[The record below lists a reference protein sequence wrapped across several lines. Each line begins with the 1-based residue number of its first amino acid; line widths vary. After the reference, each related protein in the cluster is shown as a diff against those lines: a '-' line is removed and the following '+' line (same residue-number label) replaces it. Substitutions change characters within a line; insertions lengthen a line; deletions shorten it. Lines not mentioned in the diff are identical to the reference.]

1 MNQNSSQIK
10 YCICIDLD
18 DTLYNEVDY
27 VLSGYRDI
35 IQYLEMNKKIRIK
48 KLPKKKE
55 ILENRKT
62 HIQKFI
68 NKNKICFSSIK
79 FFINILRNHKPSIK
93 ISKKNIK
100 KLALLKKHFKNL
112 ILITNG
118 RSITQRNKINSLKIK
133 KFFNKI
139 LISDEIGVKKPNI
152 KIYKKIFKEF
162 PNTKKVFIGDNLKI
176 DLSTPISQNE
186 KTILIKN
193 KKNRIHEL
201 NEKEYNYKKLN
212 LKYENFHNIKIN
224 DIKKLFC

>member
-27 VLSGYRDI
+27 VLSGYQDI
-35 IQYLEMNKKIRIK
+35 IKYLEMNKKIRIK

-62 HIQKFI
+62 HIQKFY

-100 KLALLKKHFKNL
+100 KLELLKKHFKNL

-118 RSITQRNKINSLKIK
+118 RSTTQRNKINSLKIK
-133 KFFNKI
+133 RYFNKI

-201 NEKEYNYKKLN
+201 NERGNNYKKLN